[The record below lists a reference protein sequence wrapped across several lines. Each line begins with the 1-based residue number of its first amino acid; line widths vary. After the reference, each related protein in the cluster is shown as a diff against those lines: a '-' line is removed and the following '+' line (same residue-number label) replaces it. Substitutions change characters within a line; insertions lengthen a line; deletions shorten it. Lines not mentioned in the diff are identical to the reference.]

1 MIDIGGGSTDFVYF
15 SENKPISASSVHFG
29 CDVLWGNGHKE
40 FDNVRENGIYSK
52 YIDNLNWGN
61 KENLRKLESEMKT
74 NKKCST
80 TDIINFWLSNSKNND
95 IIDRLH
101 DDYLP
106 LFVYHFTA
114 IIFYVAKLYKYKAY
128 EAPRS
133 IVFSGN
139 GSRYVDNFITEDTNI
154 IEDIVTT
161 IFKSVYGDVNPIH
174 VVMPSTRKESTCY
187 GGLYR
192 SRTAPE
198 VPEIIYHGVDKD
210 YDNVW

>member
-1 MIDIGGGSTDFVYF
+1 M
-15 SENKPISASSVHFG
+15 
-29 CDVLWGNGHKE
+29 
-40 FDNVRENGIYSK
+40 
-52 YIDNLNWGN
+52 
-61 KENLRKLESEMKT
+61 
-74 NKKCST
+74 
-80 TDIINFWLSNSKNND
+80 
-95 IIDRLH
+95 
-101 DDYLP
+101 
-106 LFVYHFTA
+106 
-114 IIFYVAKLYKYKAY
+114 
-128 EAPRS
+128 
-133 IVFSGN
+133 FSGN

-210 YDNVW
+210 YDNVGQMNADSSLKTQLLENYKALNKLYNSILDMLRRNGVIDNSVDLEVFKNEAAQGYEENLTTHYRSEIKEKYEKLGDEAVCNDAVFFIPVVDKIFELSKLA